1 MYQLT
6 GRECIYYILRHWKSI
21 VVVVLMC
28 ALGGGLLRFG
38 KSVIKWEEEKA
49 AQEAATANYEHDY
62 SYVMSLADVYN
73 VQISAMQDERAML
86 QDFSINSHLN
96 DLESTTLY
104 CAEAELIFDS
114 TLPDGSFYPVSIDII
129 DLFAKQIDYSTD
141 WDTVASFGGVDV
153 SYARSTFASNVDGDS
168 SSIKLKI
175 YGFDQEK
182 TIEMMNIIL
191 STCNEIERDF
201 EDVYIGLH
209 MNVNNQDCT
218 VAKSSDIVE
227 MYSEVFERIDELDEE
242 IVTLQNDVNTLPYPA
257 TPSNLPFVV
266 QVIIKALKYAIVG
279 AAVGF
284 IAEVVL
290 LYLSFYLNGKIHSSE
305 ELEYYTGSFVLPMW
319 GRGKSDTGLNRT
331 IAVGENHGMVYGSAE
346 AVDRL
351 LTNIVSS
358 NSEINGLLFT
368 GTDVS
373 AELDKIA
380 ILVKNKNHG
389 IKSFTFAPDIMTDID
404 AFDSLKD
411 SVNVVLV
418 ERIDDISVAEVK
430 KEVEQI
436 RLSGSRIVGAVLLR

>member
-104 CAEAELIFDS
+104 CAEAE
-114 TLPDGSFYPVSIDII
+114 
-129 DLFAKQIDYSTD
+129 IDYSTD